1 VRGRIEVEGI
11 IRSHRDIIGEPLED
25 SAGAAGFP
33 GRFTVHLRQIKL
45 AGFKSFVDPT
55 QIEVPGSLVGVVGP
69 NGCGKSNVIDAV
81 RWVLGESKAA
91 ELRGESMQDVIF
103 NGSVNRKPGGRASVE
118 LVFDNS
124 DGRIQGE
131 WGRFS
136 EIAVK
141 RVLTRDG
148 ASSYYINNQSVRR
161 RDVQD
166 MFLGTGLGPRAYAII
181 GQGMISRIIE
191 ARPEELRVFLEE
203 AAGVSKYRER
213 RRETEN
219 RLNDTRDNLTR
230 VEDILRE
237 LEAQIEKLE
246 GQAEVAQRY
255 QQLKASHDEQQRLLW
270 MTRKREAA
278 AEQEKVARDIEQ
290 RSGALEAHIAEL
302 RAAERRLEE
311 ARQAHYAGSDA
322 VHAAQSELLNVNAEI
337 GKLEAELRLVAESR
351 DRLAAQVATLAATR
365 ERRLAE
371 EGDLKARAED
381 LERQI
386 VDGEAALAQ
395 ARERLAAHEAGL
407 PELEAA
413 YAAAR
418 EALAA
423 ARAASALAEQAIEG
437 AGTEQRSVDRQ
448 LAALAQR
455 RERLQEERG
464 HLGAPDEER
473 LSALSGEARRLE
485 GELTAA
491 SQRQEAAQAQL
502 AKAQVERQ
510 GLLEARTRET
520 DALARLEARLH
531 ALRELQANVEADERL
546 DPWLRSQ
553 GLEALPRLFR
563 RMQVDAGWEVAFEA
577 VLRDRIEGLEV
588 GRLDSLAALAGNA
601 PPARVAFYTTSGA
614 VAREPTALAGFARL
628 SDRVRGHDAALA
640 AVLGDWLAGV
650 FVADDLAQAMAAR
663 EQLPPG
669 GQFVVRS
676 GHLVSRYGLRFYAPD
691 DRKSGLL
698 ARRQEIEN
706 LEREQRAQ
714 KLLVEHAVNA
724 LARCDAELRE
734 ATASEQ
740 AQRNA
745 AEQLRSQAHARQL
758 EVVRLA
764 ELVERVRHRGGQ
776 IEAELAEVEAHE
788 QELRGQREAA
798 ERRFSELD
806 EALAG
811 EQQALE
817 SARLAYEDGDRAL
830 REGRDERG
838 RLAAEV
844 QRHEFEVGAAGQRRA
859 DVRHAIESAGLDAD
873 RLLVDQQA
881 AQTQL
886 AGLDDT
892 AARTGL
898 DRWLSQRAQA
908 EDQLREARSRLD
920 ELTQQMR
927 SIDEQRLLLERDVQ
941 PRRDKLTELQL
952 KEQAARLSVEQYAQM
967 LADVHADEA
976 QLAQR
981 LQEAPARAS
990 ALQAEITRLAAE
1002 IESLGAVNLAALPEL
1017 ESGRERKGFLDA
1029 QSADLKAA
1037 IDTLED
1043 AIRRIDRETRELL
1056 ASTFDQVNV
1065 QFGQLFPRLFGGG
1078 EAKLLMT
1085 GEEILDA
1092 GVQVM
1097 AQPPGK
1103 RNSTIHLLSGGEKAL
1118 TAIALVFALFKLNP
1132 APFCLLDE
1140 VDAPLDDPNTDRFCA
1155 LVRSMTSRESTPG
1168 TQFLFITHN
1177 KIAMEMAE
1185 QLIGVTMQEQGVS
1198 RIVAVDIDSAM
1209 KLSAEPA

>member
-1 VRGRIEVEGI
+1 M
-11 IRSHRDIIGEPLED
+11 
-25 SAGAAGFP
+25 
-33 GRFTVHLRQIKL
+33 HLRQIKL

-55 QIEVPGSLVGVVGP
+55 TIEVPGSLVGVVGP

-103 NGSVNRKPGGRASVE
+103 NGSVNRKPAGRASVE

-166 MFLGTGLGPRAYAII
+166 IFLGTGLGPRAYAII

-219 RLNDTRDNLTR
+219 RLHDTRENLTR
-230 VEDILRE
+230 LEDILRE
-237 LEAQIEKLE
+237 LETQIEKLE
-246 GQAEVAQRY
+246 GQAEVAARW
-255 QQLKASHDEQQRLLW
+255 QQLKAAHDEQQQLLW
-270 MTRKREAA
+270 LTRKREAQ
-278 AEQEKVARDIEQ
+278 AEQERMARDIEARGQ
-290 RSGALEAHIAEL
+290 ALEAHIAQL
-302 RAAERRLEE
+302 RAAERQLEE
-311 ARQAHYAGSDA
+311 ARTAHYAGADA

-351 DRLAAQVATLAATR
+351 ERLAAQVATLGATR

-371 EGDLKARAED
+371 EADLRARAED
-381 LERQI
+381 LDRRIAE
-386 VDGEAALAQ
+386 GEAQLAL
-395 ARERLAAHEAGL
+395 ARERLAAHEAKLPGL
-407 PELEAA
+407 DAA
-413 YAAAR
+413 YAEAR
-418 EALAA
+418 DALSA
-423 ARAASALAEQAIEG
+423 ARAESALAEQAIDSAG
-437 AGTEQRSVDRQ
+437 AEQRGVDRQ

-455 RERLQEERG
+455 RERLEEERS

-473 LSALSGEARRLE
+473 LAALRAQAQRLE
-485 GELTAA
+485 QDLAAA
-491 SQRQEAAQAQL
+491 SQALEASHARVARAQG
-502 AKAQVERQ
+502 ERH

-520 DALARLEARLH
+520 ETMARLEARLH
-531 ALRELQANVEADERL
+531 ALRELQANVEADEKL
-546 DPWLRSQ
+546 DPWLRAQ
-553 GLEALPRLFR
+553 GLESLPRLFR
-563 RMQVDAGWEVAFEA
+563 RLQVDNGWEVAFEA
-577 VLRDRIEGLEV
+577 VLRDRIEALEV

-601 PPARVAFYTTSGA
+601 PPARVAFYTTAGA
-614 VAREPTALAGFARL
+614 VAREAAPLAGFARL
-628 SDRVRGHDAALA
+628 AERVRGHDAALA

-650 FVADDLAQAMAAR
+650 YVAEDLAQALAAR

-669 GQFVVRS
+669 GQFVVRA
-676 GHLVSRYGLRFYAPD
+676 GHLVSRHGLRFYAPD
-691 DRKSGLL
+691 DRKAGLL

-706 LEREQRAQ
+706 LEKEQRAQ
-714 KLLVEHAVNA
+714 KLIVEQAIAA

-734 ATASEQ
+734 AGAAEA
-740 AQRNA
+740 AQRKA
-745 AEQLRSQAHARQL
+745 VEQLRAQAHAQQL

-776 IEAELAEVEAHE
+776 IGAELAEIGAEEAA
-788 QELRGQREAA
+788 LRAQREDA
-798 ERRFSELD
+798 ERRFGELD
-806 EALAG
+806 EVLAQR
-811 EQQALE
+811 QQALE
-817 SARLAYEDGDRAL
+817 SARLAYEEADRAL
-830 REGRDERG
+830 RQGRDERS

-844 QRHEFEVGAAGQRRA
+844 QRHEFELASARQRRD
-859 DVRHAIESAGLDAD
+859 DVGHAIASAVADAA
-873 RLLVDQQA
+873 RLAVDQQA
-881 AQTQL
+881 AAAQL
-886 AGLDDT
+886 SSLDDT

-898 DRWLSQRAQA
+898 DQWLSKRALA
-908 EDQLREARSRLD
+908 EERLREARSRLD
-920 ELTQQMR
+920 EMTQQLR
-927 SIDEQRLLLERDVQ
+927 ALDEQRVVLERDVQ
-941 PRRDKLTELQL
+941 PRRERITELQL
-952 KEQAARLSVEQYAQM
+952 KEQAARLAVEQFAQL

-976 QLAQR
+976 ALAQR
-981 LQEAPARAS
+981 LQAQPARAA
-990 ALQAEITRLAAE
+990 ALQAEIARLAQE
-1002 IESLGAVNLAALPEL
+1002 IEALGAVNMAALQEL
-1017 ESGRERKGFLDA
+1017 EAERTRKRYLDE
-1029 QSADLKAA
+1029 QSDDLKKA

-1056 ASTFDQVNV
+1056 QSTFDQVNV
-1065 QFGQLFPRLFGGG
+1065 HFGQLFPKLFGGG

-1118 TAIALVFALFKLNP
+1118 TATALVFALFKLNP

-1140 VDAPLDDPNTDRFCA
+1140 VDAPLDDPNTERFCA
-1155 LVRSMTSRESTPG
+1155 LVRSMSRRESNPG

-1198 RIVAVDIDSAM
+1198 RIVAVDIDSATR
-1209 KLSAEPA
+1209 LAAEAA